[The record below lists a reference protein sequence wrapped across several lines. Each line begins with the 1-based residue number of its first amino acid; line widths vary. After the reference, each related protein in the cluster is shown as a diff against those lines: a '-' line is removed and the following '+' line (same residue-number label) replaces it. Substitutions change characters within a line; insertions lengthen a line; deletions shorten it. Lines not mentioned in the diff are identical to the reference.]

1 MMSGGPSNFSTSASN
16 EKVRYSMKWLEKA
29 EEIAEILR
37 HEPYNLLKN
46 DCITKS
52 VRFKRMC
59 VSDGITARATVCIGL
74 ARAKW
79 FGHWLVIPVIHGWGE
94 VEGKR
99 IETSRPLGSSGLW
112 GIIPVNIRP
121 FFIIRF

>member
-1 MMSGGPSNFSTSASN
+1 MSNL
-16 EKVRYSMKWLEKA
+16 VKA
-29 EEIAEILR
+29 EEIAERLR
-37 HEPYNLLKN
+37 QEPYTLFTN

-52 VRFKRMC
+52 ARLKKEFKLI
-59 VSDGITARATVCIGL
+59 GIQAKVALCIGL

-79 FGHWLVIPVIHGWGE
+79 FGHWLTIPVIHSWGE

-99 IETSRPLGSSGLW
+99 IETSRPLGLSGTW

-121 FFIIRF
+121 VINVRL

>member
-1 MMSGGPSNFSTSASN
+1 
-16 EKVRYSMKWLEKA
+16 MKWLDKA
-29 EEIAEILR
+29 EDIAEVLR

-52 VRFKRMC
+52 LRFRRMC
-59 VSDGITARATVCIGL
+59 ISDGTTARAVVCIVL

-79 FGHWLVIPVIHGWGE
+79 FGHWLIIPVIHGWGE

-99 IETSRPLGSSGLW
+99 IETSRPSGSSGLW

-121 FFIIRF
+121 FSIIRF